1 MNNMTNQADL
11 KNKAK
16 SYTRVEAGTIQP
28 ITFDVYEDDL
38 KNHTDVLKKEVFC
51 KALKKHINTRVIKF
65 GKVYV
70 HALFFEDGKVYD
82 VNEKGFKLRE
92 LHGEAI
98 RW

>member
-1 MNNMTNQADL
+1 MNDR
-11 KNKAK
+11 KKAV

-28 ITFDVYEDDL
+28 ITFDVYEDEL
-38 KNHTDVLKKEVFC
+38 KNHVDVVKKEVFC
-51 KALKKHINTRVIKF
+51 KALKQRINTRVIKF

-82 VNEKGFKLRE
+82 VREGGFKLRE
-92 LHGEAI
+92 LQGEAL